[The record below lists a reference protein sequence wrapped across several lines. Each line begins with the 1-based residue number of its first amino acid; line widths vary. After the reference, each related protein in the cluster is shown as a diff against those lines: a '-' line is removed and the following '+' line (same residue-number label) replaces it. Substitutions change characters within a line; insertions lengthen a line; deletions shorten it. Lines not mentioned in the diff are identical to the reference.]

1 LRCDRLCPPSP
12 AILERQRIF
21 AAASPP
27 YWQYPPSPLYNESDA
42 CGGIH
47 LELIAL
53 AESTAMPVPM
63 ELSRII
69 ISEVND
75 QQVIYLKE
83 IEGDRTFPIL
93 IGIFE
98 ATSID
103 RRVKGYPSPR
113 PLTHDLIVNVVE
125 SLGGEFQ
132 DVVISELKDHTYYAK
147 LRVRHDGELV
157 EIDARPSDAIAVAVT
172 CTPVL
177 PIYVNED
184 VLNDVLGEQ

>member
-1 LRCDRLCPPSP
+1 
-12 AILERQRIF
+12 
-21 AAASPP
+21 
-27 YWQYPPSPLYNESDA
+27 
-42 CGGIH
+42 
-47 LELIAL
+47 
-53 AESTAMPVPM
+53 MPVLM

-83 IEGDRTFPIL
+83 IDGERNFPIL

-113 PLTHDLIVNVVE
+113 PLTHDLIVSIAE
-125 SLGGEFQ
+125 QLGGEFQ
-132 DVVISELKDHTYYAK
+132 DVVINELKEHTYFAK
-147 LRVRHDGELV
+147 LRIRAQGELI

-172 CTPVL
+172 CSPAL
-177 PIYVNED
+177 PIYVSEE
-184 VLNDVLGEQ
+184 VLNDVMDQ